1 MKVRFCSPVRSH
13 IGYGELGRIVVHQL
27 VEAGVDVSVAPIRMG
42 ESNLDFGALGA
53 QTQARMVAA
62 ERVDV
67 NIVSMVPTMFARFRD
82 PAAKNIGHTMF
93 ETDRLPQD
101 WVVECN
107 RMDAIWVPSEWGRAA
122 FAASG
127 VTVPIHVVGV
137 HADAREPAIEP
148 AADGMF
154 RLLSMFDWQPR
165 KNPVGLLRAYC
176 AAFHRRKDTV
186 LVLKAGFVSGTA
198 QEAEKQL
205 RGAVAAICNNI
216 GAAADMPRIELS
228 TALLSSEGIQ
238 RLHAGTHAYLGLS
251 HGEGWGLPAWDS
263 ALLGRP
269 VLHTGWSAPPEFL
282 PENSRIAYRMAPVY
296 GMYPIMPFHDGG
308 MRWADPDL
316 DDAIDRLRDL
326 EANYPRHA
334 EAARGNQQ
342 ELRERYSL
350 PRRLEQLRAAL

>member
-27 VEAGVDVSVAPIRMG
+27 IQAGVDVSVAPIRMG
-42 ESNLDFGALGA
+42 DSNVDFGELGA
-53 QTQARMVAA
+53 QAQARTAQVDRVA
-62 ERVDV
+62 V
-67 NIVSMVPTMFARFRD
+67 NIVSMVPSMFARFRD
-82 PAAKNIGHTMF
+82 PAAKNIGYTMF

-101 WVVECN
+101 WVAACN
-107 RMDAIWVPSEWGRAA
+107 SMDAIWVPSEWGRAA

-137 HADAREPAIEP
+137 HADAREPAIAP
-148 AADGMF
+148 AAGSF

-186 LVLKAGFVSGTA
+186 LVLKASHRAGTNP
-198 QEAEKQL
+198 EAEQQL
-205 RGAVAAICNNI
+205 RGAIASICGNI
-216 GAAADMPRIELS
+216 GAAADLPCIELV
-228 TALLSSEGIQ
+228 TNLLSSEDIQ
-238 RLHAGTHAYLGLS
+238 GLHSGAHAYLSLS

-269 VLHTGWSAPPEFL
+269 VLHTGWSAPTEFL
-282 PENSRIAYRMAPVY
+282 TEASCIAYRMAPVY
-296 GMYPIMPFHDGG
+296 GMFPIMPFHDGG

-316 DDAIDRLRDL
+316 DDAIDKLRDL

-334 EAARGNQQ
+334 EAAQRHQQ
-342 ELRERYSL
+342 DLRERYSL